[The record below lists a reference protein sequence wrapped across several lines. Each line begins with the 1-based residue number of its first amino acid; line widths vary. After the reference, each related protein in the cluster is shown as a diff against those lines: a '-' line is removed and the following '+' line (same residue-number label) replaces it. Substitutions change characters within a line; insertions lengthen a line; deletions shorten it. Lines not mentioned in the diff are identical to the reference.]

1 MSEKATHSFITE
13 LASSFRRIKG
23 AVADGKEQTVW
34 HQGRAGAEMLS
45 WEDDGGFIT
54 RQELCF
60 YGQMVIYRRDEPLK
74 TATVPASIETT
85 HAGVT
90 KADVVDRDPEPSVRT
105 LTHAAQL
112 LENIEPSDAYTKNL
126 LDAIQKTLP
135 S

>member
-1 MSEKATHSFITE
+1 MSEQATHSFITE

-23 AVADGKEQTVW
+23 AVEDGKEQTVW

-45 WEDDGGFIT
+45 WENNDGFIT
-54 RQELCF
+54 HQELCF
-60 YGQMVIYRRDEPLK
+60 YGQMVIYRHEEPLQ

-85 HAGVT
+85 HAGVA
-90 KADVVDRDPEPSVRT
+90 KADVVDKDPEPSART

-112 LENIEPSDAYTKNL
+112 LESIEPDDAYTKNL
-126 LDAIQKTLP
+126 LDAVRHTLP

>member
-1 MSEKATHSFITE
+1 MTEKATHSFITE

-23 AVADGKEQTVW
+23 AVPDGDDQTVW

-45 WEDDGGFIT
+45 WEHDDGSVI

-60 YGQMVIYRRDEPLK
+60 YGQMVIYKRGEPLQ
-74 TATVPASIETT
+74 TASVPASVETT
-85 HAGVT
+85 HAGVA
-90 KADVVDRDPEPSVRT
+90 KADVVDRDPAPSTRT

-112 LENIEPSDAYTKNL
+112 LEHIEPSDAYTKNL
-126 LDAIQKTLP
+126 LDAIQSALP